1 MLTVHSFFDGT
12 ALGILKEP
20 QAAQGIFLAIAFH
33 KFAEAFVVGVKLS
46 RCATPTG
53 YLIFG
58 ALCFSFVTPLGVA
71 TGSRIGSIFE
81 EPLVECMISAVA
93 TGTFLY
99 IGMTEVPADPS
110 HCL

>member
-46 RCATPTG
+46 QCAAPTG
-53 YLIFG
+53 LLLGAAVGFG
-58 ALCFSFVTPLGVA
+58 LCLFELPSSNGFSSNF
-71 TGSRIGSIFE
+71 
-81 EPLVECMISAVA
+81 
-93 TGTFLY
+93 
-99 IGMTEVPADPS
+99 
-110 HCL
+110 